1 MSDTSAHRAKEEG
14 GKAWGSGDY
23 PKALEHFSEAINH
36 GGDKDFLKVI
46 YSNRSAVYLKL
57 NRGEDSLKDAD
68 KCIEL
73 DSQWTKGYTRKGDAL
88 YHLKR
93 YTESYNAYNNGLRMA
108 PGDSGLKEK
117 SELAMRAICNTSTS
131 SSSTSSFFP
140 GSSSSS
146 TAASTSALPATG
158 MVRQVRLSII
168 LLLFVYFIPFIG
180 RKINFIAYRYASVH
194 SFVPLSS
201 ISDFSSFPI
210 E

>member
-14 GKAWGSGDY
+14 GKSWGSGDY
-23 PKALEHFSEAINH
+23 PKALEHFTEAINH

-73 DSQWTKGYTRKGDAL
+73 DSQWAKGYTRKGDSL

-93 YTESYNAYNNGLRMA
+93 YTDSYNAYNNGLRIT
-108 PGDSGLKEK
+108 PNDSGLKEK
-117 SELAMRAICNTSTS
+117 SELAMRAISNNS
-131 SSSTSSFFP
+131 SSSTSTSSFFP
-140 GSSSSS
+140 GTSSSSSS

-158 MVRQVRLSII
+158 IVRQVRLSII
-168 LLLFVYFIPFIG
+168 LLIFVYFIPFIG
-180 RKINFIAYRYASVH
+180 RNINFIAYR
-194 SFVPLSS
+194 
-201 ISDFSSFPI
+201 
-210 E
+210 